1 MLTKIRESIEG
12 VDRVKVVKRVIGI
25 VILFFVFPTFA
36 LSING
41 TVTGFLDAIKFEFIA
56 IGVILG
62 IVGVSILLMW
72 LFDGFEEDDD
82 DDDDDYI
89 Y

>member
-1 MLTKIRESIEG
+1 MLTKIRESIAAELEG
-12 VDRVKVVKRVIGI
+12 VDRVKVIKRVIGI

-36 LSING
+36 LSICG
-41 TVTGFLDAIKFEFIA
+41 TVAGFLDAIKFEFIA

-62 IVGVSILLMW
+62 IVGVIILLVW
-72 LFDGFEEDDD
+72 LFGGFE
-82 DDDDDYI
+82 DDDYI